1 MPSKILRDSNE
12 ITDSKAIANAFN
24 DFFTNIGHNLAQSI
38 PDTAKPVMSFMP
50 VQQSNSFFLNAT
62 SPKEIEN
69 EINMLKSS
77 KSTGPNSIP
86 ISILKLLVT
95 VISKPLECI
104 FNCSL
109 STGVVPDKFKV
120 ASVIPIYKK
129 GSISLLSIFNQI
141 LEKIIYKCLISF
153 IEKHNILY
161 KNQFGFHSKHST
173 IQAITMVRFAR
184 FSPTCAGAVG
194 QRCT

>member
-69 EINMLKSS
+69 EINMLKLS

-86 ISILKLLVT
+86 ISILKLLAT

-104 FNCSL
+104 FNRPLWRFFCKWKHVL
-109 STGVVPDKFKV
+109 ANWFFKTNM
-120 ASVIPIYKK
+120 AEHY
-129 GSISLLSIFNQI
+129 
-141 LEKIIYKCLISF
+141 KIIK
-153 IEKHNILY
+153 
-161 KNQFGFHSKHST
+161 Q
-173 IQAITMVRFAR
+173 V
-184 FSPTCAGAVG
+184 
-194 QRCT
+194 